1 MVSNDHKLSVR
12 RQCKL
17 LTLTRSHLY
26 YEPKGESWQTSRS
39 TTQMEKM
46 SQTEMTTYFKKGFTP
61 LRSGDEILE
70 MQNYIRHYPTLIVP
84 RINKLLAMYELWS
97 DEKFFVIQ
105 PLALKEWERANR
117 YIERLIEPK
126 FDSVFHSFSNQRA
139 INDAHRN
146 RMVSMRSAIYH
157 QINKYS
163 IYLHNFPDR
172 RNRIEKVDQ
181 DNSSQRTDYFREP
194 FMDRRWFYRFSLL
207 NEFESHLAEFDF
219 SLNPELI
226 SLIDTYNKEEK
237 QFSLLSFFK
246 PVVSDLKRY
255 GVTINKSGYREQG
268 LTWEKDYY
276 LGMHSEKSYSNFRQ

>member
-1 MVSNDHKLSVR
+1 
-12 RQCKL
+12 
-17 LTLTRSHLY
+17 
-26 YEPKGESWQTSRS
+26 
-39 TTQMEKM
+39 MEKM

-163 IYLHNFPDR
+163 I
-172 RNRIEKVDQ
+172 
-181 DNSSQRTDYFREP
+181 
-194 FMDRRWFYRFSLL
+194 
-207 NEFESHLAEFDF
+207 
-219 SLNPELI
+219 
-226 SLIDTYNKEEK
+226 
-237 QFSLLSFFK
+237 
-246 PVVSDLKRY
+246 
-255 GVTINKSGYREQG
+255 
-268 LTWEKDYY
+268 
-276 LGMHSEKSYSNFRQ
+276 